1 MKTPAKQDQP
11 KQLNIRLPDSLHRE
25 FKARCALD
33 GLSLVEVIEALA
45 RLYVSGKV
53 KLPKA

>member
-33 GLSLVEVIEALA
+33 GLSLVEVIESLA
-45 RLYVSGKV
+45 RLYVGGKV